1 MVVHGGI
8 HVFVN
13 NRKVNVPSNNITGGQ
28 LLRLAGFSEAEH
40 WDLYRLQGENDT
52 SGGTIVAAGEMLT
65 VKDGDWFRVIEGHH
79 TLE

>member
-13 NRKVNVPSNNITGGQ
+13 NRKVNVPSNYVTGGQ

-40 WDLYRLQGENDT
+40 WDLYRLQGESDST
-52 SGGTIVAAGEMLT
+52 RGTIVAASETLT
-65 VKDGDWFRVIEGHH
+65 IKDGDWFRVIEGHH
-79 TLE
+79 TRV